1 MFFSLS
7 FFYFFKYYLTKYHIF
22 AFQIFYMVKNI
33 KKRLLQ
39 LILIGVTIFF
49 NACAPSEQSANSNK
63 SNGTNKAD
71 DNISTTSEIIINENT
86 ISKYIVEITTN
97 EEKLE
102 DDIDKEENEALLIIA
117 DDRSGS
123 TAVNRKLS
131 KDNYEAILNKFA
143 TYHSGVIAVRV
154 IGNPKN
160 DNLEFH
166 RLTIKTK
173 LKSLRKIDKLDD
185 ALFKSQPTLT
195 EKAKYLK
202 NYNKN
207 YDKINAYNNI
217 INESNKTKMDAFLNK
232 IDDQIIKYKTA
243 GKDIT
248 DINDAFSHIHK
259 IATESSFKSYKH
271 VYIFILSDGV
281 HDANTNKVKAFPYIE
296 NAQIYLV
303 GWKDL
308 TVFSSYT
315 KDNNLFEKESI
326 EALAPEKLKEIFKN

>member
-1 MFFSLS
+1 
-7 FFYFFKYYLTKYHIF
+7 
-22 AFQIFYMVKNI
+22 MVKNI

-97 EEKLE
+97 DEKLE
-102 DDIDKEENEALLIIA
+102 DEIDKEENEALLIIA

-173 LKSLRKIDKLDD
+173 LKSLPKIDKLDD
-185 ALFKSQPTLT
+185 ALLKSKFTLT
-195 EKAKYLK
+195 KREMYQI
-202 NYNKN
+202 N
-207 YDKINAYNNI
+207 YDKINDYNNI
-217 INESNKTKMDAFLNK
+217 INESNKTKMLAFLNK

-248 DINDAFSHIHK
+248 DINDAISHIHE

-296 NAQIYLV
+296 NAKIYLV

-315 KDNNLFEKESI
+315 IHNNLIKYESI
-326 EALAPEKLKEIFKN
+326 EAFAPEELKEIFKN